1 MIALYWFVSFGNI
14 LESQGELKDFN
25 VGSSTGSLLL
35 TKELQFFGD
44 FIFQNGLDIKL
55 FHGV

>member
-1 MIALYWFVSFGNI
+1 MSSGNI

-25 VGSSTGSLLL
+25 AGSSTGKLLL

-44 FIFQNGLDIKL
+44 FIFQNRLDIKL